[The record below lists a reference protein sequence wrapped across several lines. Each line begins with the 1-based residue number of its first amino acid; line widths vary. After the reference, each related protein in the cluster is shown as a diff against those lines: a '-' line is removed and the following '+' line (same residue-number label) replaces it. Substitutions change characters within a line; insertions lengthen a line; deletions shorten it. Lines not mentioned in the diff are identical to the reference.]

1 MAIWFQTFTLEQLRD
16 RQLNT
21 LDQQLGISFS
31 AHGDDWL
38 AATMPVDARTRQ
50 PFGLLHGG
58 ASAAL
63 AESVGSV
70 AGCLCVDPAKYRCV
84 GQSIVANHVRGA
96 RDGVVTGTARAL
108 HLGGRSQVWEI
119 DIRDPAGALVCI
131 STLTLAV
138 VGAPR

>member
-1 MAIWFQTFTLEQLRD
+1 MAIWYQAFTLEQLRE
-16 RQLNT
+16 LHANT

-31 AHGDDWL
+31 DFGDDWL

-70 AGCLCVDPAKYRCV
+70 AGNLCVDPKQYRCV

-96 RDGVVTGTARAL
+96 RDGLVTGTARAL
-108 HLGGRSQVWEI
+108 HLGRRSQVWQI
-119 DIRDPAGALVCI
+119 DIRDPGGALVCM

-138 VGAPR
+138 VGSR